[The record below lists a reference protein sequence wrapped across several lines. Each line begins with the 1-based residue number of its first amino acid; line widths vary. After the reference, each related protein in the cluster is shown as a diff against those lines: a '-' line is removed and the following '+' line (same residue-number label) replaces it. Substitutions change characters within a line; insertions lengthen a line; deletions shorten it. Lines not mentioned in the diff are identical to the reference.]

1 MMNLPRREFKPVKRI
16 FSLALVAVAVAAVSL
31 ACKKS
36 DQSAFGPD
44 SGNQPNRNGSP
55 TQAAGESSDKA
66 LSELTLL
73 IKQYFAAIQR
83 GDKAMLER
91 LLAPEFNSRWRGKD
105 YDKDSWISPQAG
117 EPNVAGDEIYNAQ
130 LAGSSADEATVHFE
144 RRTTYKDNSPAY
156 KERNSATFVKKDGRW
171 QIKTL
176 IYGH

>member
-1 MMNLPRREFKPVKRI
+1 MKRI
-16 FSLALVAVAVAAVSL
+16 FSLALAAMVVAAGGL

-36 DQSAFGPD
+36 DQSMLGSN
-44 SGNQPNRNGSP
+44 SGNQPA
-55 TQAAGESSDKA
+55 QAAESGEKVLND
-66 LSELTLL
+66 LTAL
-73 IKQYFAAIQR
+73 IKQYFVAINR
-83 GDKAMLER
+83 GDKGTLER

-105 YDKDSWISPQAG
+105 YDKDAWVGPQAG

-144 RRTTYKDNSPAY
+144 RRTTYKDNSPPY
-156 KERNSATFVKKDGRW
+156 KERNSATFVKKEGRW